1 MVFDP
6 PVSTTGLLIGRP
18 IHPPL
23 ASLVLGEV
31 IDRPALVFGERSVG
45 RAIHRAAG
53 LPIGQRIP
61 IEDGGCGFGIV
72 GRVLDA
78 AVVVVPDNGIAHLD
92 ILLFVGFQI
101 HDGYA
106 GYGRWRSADVE
117 RRGEICTAEVLEQF
131 FVGFLI
137 ADEGLK
143 LVHPLHGIG
152 LDADS
157 ARAHCVRVWVDLY
170 CVFGPRP
177 SFPMLGLVNGN
188 SAGREAKTCLGGGL
202 RVGQRDRAEQ
212 VQTARE

>member
-6 PVSTTGLLIGRP
+6 PVSITGLLIGCA

-23 ASLVLGEV
+23 AGLVPGEV
-31 IDRPALVFGERSVG
+31 VDRAALVFGECFVG

-53 LPIGQRIP
+53 LPIGRRIP
-61 IEDGGCGFGIV
+61 IEDGGCGLGIV

-78 AVVVVPDNGIAHLD
+78 AVVVVPDNGIANRD
-92 ILLFVGFQI
+92 ILLFVGLQI

-117 RRGEICTAEVLEQF
+117 RRGEVCPAEVLEQF

-170 CVFGPRP
+170 CVFGPSPR
-177 SFPMLGLVNGN
+177 FPMLGLVNGN

-202 RVGQRDRAEQ
+202 RVGQCNRAKQ
-212 VQTARE
+212 VQTAGE